1 MVKTPAN
8 RRLAAAIVLL
18 AALFFVITVLQI
30 FVADPLGWIGISG
43 ALVLLLVSLY
53 RLEDDLLA
61 LAREA
66 AESGA
71 EDLAMGC
78 GDGSLGLVAAVA
90 MDMNLDRNDPVAAL
104 AAFQGE
110 ERLIDVATIGWPG
123 EIAIDARF

>member
-66 AESGA
+66 GESGA
-71 EDLAMGC
+71 EVLAMGC

-90 MDMNLDRNDPVAAL
+90 MDMNLDHNDPVAAL

-110 ERLIDVATIGWPG
+110 ERLIDVATIG
-123 EIAIDARF
+123 